1 MLIFDGDY
9 PMAYGGVE
17 LNRDLT
23 LPLAEVRAA
32 DGESGNG
39 ESGNVAF
46 ACLPEMRRGRVAA
59 ALMKFTVRQKRENS
73 ILAGLRGTAAV
84 FGAARGQLA
93 YYHILAEQGEGVVLT
108 HGEALAG
115 HMEAWE
121 KAEDTHSLPVG
132 FILGMEGADP
142 ILWPDQVHEWF
153 ESGVRVVSLTHYG
166 PSTYAHGTGSE
177 GGLFAPA
184 RGLLREMSACGMLL
198 DLTHISDES
207 FFETVD
213 LYEGPVLA
221 SHQNCRALVPGQ
233 RQFSDEQLRIV
244 IERGGVIGA
253 SMDTW
258 MLCPWYTLDWAN
270 TGGYNRRD
278 HFRREEIS
286 LNHVADHIDHV
297 CQLAGNAD
305 HAAIGGDTD
314 GQGGIDG
321 APCEVDSIA
330 DYQLLVPILEG
341 RGYARADVEKIMYRN
356 WVRFY
361 TDHLPKTS

>member
-23 LPLAEVRAA
+23 LPLVEVRAA
-32 DGESGNG
+32 DGESGNAESGNG

-93 YYHILAEQGEGVVLT
+93 YYQILAEQGEGVVLT

-184 RGLLREMSACGMLL
+184 RDLLREMSACGMLL

-207 FFETVD
+207 FFEAVD

-258 MLCPWYTLDWAN
+258 MLCPWYTLDWR
-270 TGGYNRRD
+270 TP
-278 HFRREEIS
+278 
-286 LNHVADHIDHV
+286 
-297 CQLAGNAD
+297 
-305 HAAIGGDTD
+305 GDTTA
-314 GQGGIDG
+314 GTTSG
-321 APCEVDSIA
+321 A
-330 DYQLLVPILEG
+330 
-341 RGYARADVEKIMYRN
+341 RKFR
-356 WVRFY
+356 
-361 TDHLPKTS
+361 